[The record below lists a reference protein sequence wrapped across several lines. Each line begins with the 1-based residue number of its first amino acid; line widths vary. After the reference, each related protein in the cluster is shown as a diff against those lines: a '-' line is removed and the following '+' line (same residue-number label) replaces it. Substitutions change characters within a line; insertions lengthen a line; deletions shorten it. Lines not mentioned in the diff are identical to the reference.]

1 MPCYDGTPVPTE
13 LEKRINKAA
22 ALLQLTYT
30 FFDEPVTEHISNA
43 AINSY
48 CNDRSIEPLLCER
61 MHDLQDNRPEDYKHL
76 FDPDYRKG
84 KIDHYTDVLRD
95 QLASWWRSHLRIDG
109 ERVGK
114 SSDVDLLRSAMVKL
128 TAEEA
133 AVLELLQYWKKVHD
147 EK

>member
-1 MPCYDGTPVPTE
+1 MPCYDGTPVPSE

-30 FFDEPVTEHISNA
+30 LFDEPVSEHISKA
-43 AINSY
+43 AGNPY

-61 MHDLQDNRPEDYKHL
+61 MHDLQNNRPHDYKNL
-76 FDPDYRKG
+76 FAPDYRED
-84 KIDHYTDVLRD
+84 KIDGYTNVLRS
-95 QLASWWRSHLRIDG
+95 QLHSWWRTHLRLDE
-109 ERVGK
+109 ERNGK
-114 SSDVDLLRSAMVKL
+114 PSDVDLLHSAMLKL

-133 AVLELLQYWKKVHD
+133 GALELLQYWKKVHD